1 MRIKT
6 LLEIYADSSKTFTV
20 TIDRLPDVTALGPNS
35 RRHRYKGKDSYNQQF
50 QEQKIYAYGKIIEE
64 IQATGKPKPFTKDRR
79 GVLTFYFIAGDNR
92 KKDVDNCISAC
103 KAWVDALKEA
113 GIIDDDNWQVLPII
127 KAIYQVGV
135 KNKPKTIIEIKEQP
149 NEY

>member
-1 MRIKT
+1 M
-6 LLEIYADSSKTFTV
+6 
-20 TIDRLPDVTALGPNS
+20 
-35 RRHRYKGKDSYNQQF
+35 
-50 QEQKIYAYGKIIEE
+50 
-64 IQATGKPKPFTKDRR
+64 
-79 GVLTFYFIAGDNR
+79 TFYFIAGDNR